1 MPVQLLLWSSSLRQ
15 HDQLCGIGFMIFFL
29 CWWLICLILL
39 PTLDSP
45 STKTFSSDLKSLLGQ
60 YHYDT
65 ILFRSAVGVQVR
77 VVNLH
82 KWPTLFFCWGFI
94 QYIPHFPHP
103 ALGVLFTLFV
113 PLVVALKYRQIL
125 VRWLTQYGRFFFFLF
140 QNQRHQPLIPP
151 DLYSAFFSKFRPKS
165 DRGPWGSCIP
175 CLK

>member
-1 MPVQLLLWSSSLRQ
+1 MLMVNLVCRALYLAFYQSISKYIPIFFSVWFSFRRLILHQPKHSLRTWNPFLANTTMILSSSVQLSGSKLELWTYIN
-15 HDQLCGIGFMIFFL
+15 D
-29 CWWLICLILL
+29 
-39 PTLDSP
+39 P
-45 STKTFSSDLKSLLGQ
+45 
-60 YHYDT
+60 
-65 ILFRSAVGVQVR
+65 LF
-77 VVNLH
+77 
-82 KWPTLFFCWGFI
+82 FFCWGFI